1 MQYNSEH
8 TTATYG
14 LNSNQDTLFPSDGKY
29 IFLETS
35 YPAKYGQHAQI
46 VSKEF
51 KPTKLKT
58 LKFYTYMHGRSVN
71 YLRVLLTTENSTRE
85 IWRLE
90 GNHGRKWILGRVDF
104 KSLLPYRVSR
114 NLP

>member
-1 MQYNSEH
+1 MQYISKH
-8 TTATYG
+8 KLVTLG
-14 LNSNQDTLFPSDGKY
+14 LNSNQDTPTLSDGKY

-46 VSKEF
+46 ASKEF
-51 KPTKLKT
+51 KPTRLRT
-58 LKFYTYMHGRSVN
+58 LKFYTYMYGRSVN
-71 YLRVLLTTENSTRE
+71 YLRVLLKTDNSTRE

-104 KSLLPYRVSR
+104 KSVLPYRVSVF
-114 NLP
+114 LP